1 MSGTDEAYRYGAA
14 LASSKV
20 EVVPEVRHW
29 CFREDPAVVDCM
41 IKFLGPG

>member
-14 LASSKV
+14 LASSTV
-20 EVVPEVRHW
+20 EVVPGVGHW